1 MNMRKEEYYRCPD
14 YVYKE
19 QLERQIRR
27 VKEEEKRTDELLTLG
42 LIRKML
48 GREKN
53 PECHRCPIISTPD
66 YVYDY
71 VYKEQLERQIRRVK
85 EEEKRT
91 DELLTLGLIRK
102 MLERERNIRK

>member
-1 MNMRKEEYYRCPD
+1 MNMREEEYYRCP
-14 YVYKE
+14 
-19 QLERQIRR
+19 
-27 VKEEEKRTDELLTLG
+27 
-42 LIRKML
+42 
-48 GREKN
+48 
-53 PECHRCPIISTPD
+53 
-66 YVYDY
+66 DY

>member
-1 MNMRKEEYYRCPD
+1 MNMREEYYRCPD

-42 LIRKML
+42 LL
-48 GREKN
+48 
-53 PECHRCPIISTPD
+53 
-66 YVYDY
+66 
-71 VYKEQLERQIRRVK
+71 
-85 EEEKRT
+85 
-91 DELLTLGLIRK
+91 RK